1 MKTEM
6 VEGFRPFSSL
16 PHTPYPMFPS
26 AGHDAFR
33 TQTRQGTLP
42 KIVLGEIKSNGEEG
56 EGHARR
62 AKLPRPDTA
71 GALSPHVSGRSQIH
85 RAVADS

>member
-1 MKTEM
+1 
-6 VEGFRPFSSL
+6 
-16 PHTPYPMFPS
+16 MFPS